1 MIRTL
6 SIVLSL
12 SAVAFV
18 RGQDAPPV
26 TNATA
31 AAQDLPKAPSEDS
44 PEIKALRDEI
54 KLLGL
59 RRDKLALENAL
70 RGEAFKQEIA
80 PLNEE
85 KERLAIRAVLERE
98 RLAADLLK
106 ARLELD
112 RLAFE
117 SESIEK
123 KLALSASRFRQD
135 VDGRIADMRL
145 EEEVVKASNSLATT
159 RSAGLLNEWKFR
171 AEQIKQE
178 QSEAQSEISRMEIRL
193 KSLQTEG
200 SFAGAVGRDRIVYD
214 QDPFRDGALYIS
226 DRRIALNGAVTYE
239 LAEQVTTRINYY
251 NNLSTNF
258 PIFIVI
264 DSSPGGSVAAGET
277 ILKAMQG
284 SKAPVYVVV
293 KSFAASMAAVITSL
307 AEKSYAYPNALIL
320 HHQLMYGAMGNLKQ
334 QKQAMEHGQEWF
346 RRIAT
351 PIAQRMGLTMDQ
363 FVAKMYENDA
373 DGNWKVFGDEAK
385 KLAWVT
391 HTVDR
396 IHETSLLNNPDR
408 PQRIVTSV
416 GPTPVPAPE
425 RSGFLPAPTLVE
437 QIDEKGKPFV
447 RLPRLMPFDCYFL
460 FDPDQYYRAD

>member
-1 MIRTL
+1 MHRTL
-6 SIVLSL
+6 FLVLLVSGQGL
-12 SAVAFV
+12 SFA
-18 RGQDAPPV
+18 QDAAPP
-26 TNATA
+26 TNAAPA
-31 AAQDLPKAPSEDS
+31 AVELPKPPPEDG
-44 PEIKALRDEI
+44 PEIKALREEI
-54 KLLGL
+54 KILSL
-59 RRDKLALENAL
+59 RREKLSLENAV

-85 KERLAIRAVLERE
+85 KERLAVRAILERE
-98 RLAADLLK
+98 RLAAELLK

-117 SESIEK
+117 AEAIDK
-123 KLALSASRFRQD
+123 KVALGASRFRQELD
-135 VDGRIADMRL
+135 DKITAVRQ
-145 EEEVVKASNSLATT
+145 EEEVVKAANSLAATKA
-159 RSAGLLNEWKFR
+159 AGLMNEWKVR
-171 AEQIKQE
+171 SEQIKQE
-178 QSEAQSEISRMEIRL
+178 QSEAQNDISRMEIRL
-193 KSLQTEG
+193 RSLQTEG

-214 QDPFRDGALYIS
+214 LEPFKDGALYIS
-226 DRRIALNGAVTYE
+226 DRRIALNGAVTYD

-264 DSSPGGSVAAGET
+264 DASPGGSVAAGET
-277 ILKAMQG
+277 ILKSMQG

-307 AEKSYAYPNALIL
+307 ADKSYVYPNALIL

-351 PIAQRMGLTMDQ
+351 PIAKRMGLTMDQ

-373 DGNWKVFGDEAK
+373 DGNWKAFGDEAQ
-385 KLAWVT
+385 KLTWVT

-396 IHETSLLNNPDR
+396 IFETSLLNNPDR
-408 PQRIVTSV
+408 PLRVVTGV
-416 GPTPVPAPE
+416 APGTAPPPE
-425 RSGFLPAPTLVE
+425 RSDALADPDLVE
-437 QIDEKGKPFV
+437 RLDETGKAYV

-460 FDPDQYYRAD
+460 FDPENYYRAD

>member
-1 MIRTL
+1 MHRTL
-6 SIVLSL
+6 FLVLSISARGL
-12 SAVAFV
+12 SLA
-18 RGQDAPPV
+18 QDVAPP
-26 TNATA
+26 TNSAPSSVE
-31 AAQDLPKAPSEDS
+31 LPKAPPEDS
-44 PEIKALRDEI
+44 PEIKSLREEI
-54 KLLGL
+54 KLLTL
-59 RRDKLALENAL
+59 RREKLSLENAV

-85 KERLAIRAVLERE
+85 KERLAVRTVLERE
-98 RLAADLLK
+98 RLSAELLK
-106 ARLELD
+106 ARLDLD

-117 SESIEK
+117 AERIDK
-123 KLALSASRFRQD
+123 NLALGASRFRQVLD
-135 VDGRIADMRL
+135 DKLTPMRI
-145 EEEVVKASNSLATT
+145 EEEIAKATNSLASTKAT
-159 RSAGLLNEWKFR
+159 GLMNEWKFR

-178 QSEAQSEISRMEIRL
+178 QSEAQNEISRMEIRL
-193 KSLQTEG
+193 KTLQTEG

-214 QDPFRDGALYIS
+214 VEPYKDGALYIS

-239 LAEQVTTRINYY
+239 LAEQITTRINYY

-264 DSSPGGSVAAGET
+264 DASPGGSVAAGET

-307 AEKSYAYPNALIL
+307 ADKSFVYPNALIL

-346 RRIAT
+346 RRIAA
-351 PIAQRMGLTMDQ
+351 PIAKRMGLTMDQ

-373 DGNWKVFGDEAK
+373 DGNWKAFGDEAK
-385 KLAWVT
+385 TLTWVT

-396 IHETSLLNNPDR
+396 IHETSLLSNPDR
-408 PQRIVTSV
+408 PLRVVSSV
-416 GPTPVPAPE
+416 SPGPSPSPE
-425 RSGFLPAPTLVE
+425 RSEVLAVPSLVE
-437 QIDEKGKPFV
+437 RMDENGKAYV

-460 FDPDQYYRAD
+460 FDPDNYYRAD